1 MIQYCIVT
9 HKKKQSLPSHIV
21 SQLEGVHRL
30 FDSFDVT
37 CVRAAASPDEACTKL
52 DPLFHIVLQRYA
64 ILFALP
70 TTIEKIIMKLT
81 TPNSH
86 E

>member
-37 CVRAAASPDEACTKL
+37 CVRSAATPDEACTKL

-70 TTIEKIIMKLT
+70 AKMMKTIKLIT
-81 TPNSH
+81 SNS
-86 E
+86 